1 MDRDREH
8 EANRCNS
15 PTSSAVSFAKELI
28 STIAKHPSEPFCSPL
43 SKINGSPSARW
54 SIRWIEWGKTFE
66 SLLHQMKFCGGGRFL
81 FARRGP
87 RARISPFSQ
96 ITEQMLTQFRRL
108 IERYSVFRK
117 CWLEY
122 TMSEKLGAA
131 PVRSLF
137 FFRAESLRI
146 TGRQVRNSMR
156 NTRSRLFA
164 REFIFIFT
172 SSELT
177 IRR

>member
-1 MDRDREH
+1 
-8 EANRCNS
+8 
-15 PTSSAVSFAKELI
+15 
-28 STIAKHPSEPFCSPL
+28 
-43 SKINGSPSARW
+43 
-54 SIRWIEWGKTFE
+54 
-66 SLLHQMKFCGGGRFL
+66 MKFCGGDGRFL
-81 FARRGP
+81 LARRGS

-137 FFRAESLRI
+137 FFHAESLRI
-146 TGRQVRNSMR
+146 AGPPDTKFDESYSPTAVR
-156 NTRSRLFA
+156 A
-164 REFIFIFT
+164 RIYAYVFT
-172 SSELT
+172 SFIGRWNSIVWHWHLFMERRYLLENVNKYIFK
-177 IRR
+177 IRSFIKSKL